1 MEITLEDLANK
12 VENLSLAVD
21 MLGLN
26 LSAIQNQHLENALVL
41 HTMSSK
47 INKMFEWMEK
57 SNKSK
62 SLLLEKIASNMYNET
77 TSHMIIEEPETR
89 VLMDEFN
96 KLDVT
101 KDVAATADIFI
112 KLLDKFPVRTD
123 VPPPIHPSK
132 HYDCPLD

>member
-101 KDVAATADIFI
+101 KDTVATENIFI

-123 VPPPIHPSK
+123 FPQPIHPSK

>member
-101 KDVAATADIFI
+101 KDTVATENIFI

>member
-1 MEITLEDLANK
+1 
-12 VENLSLAVD
+12 
-21 MLGLN
+21 
-26 LSAIQNQHLENALVL
+26 
-41 HTMSSK
+41 
-47 INKMFEWMEK
+47 
-57 SNKSK
+57 
-62 SLLLEKIASNMYNET
+62 
-77 TSHMIIEEPETR
+77 
-89 VLMDEFN
+89 MDEFN